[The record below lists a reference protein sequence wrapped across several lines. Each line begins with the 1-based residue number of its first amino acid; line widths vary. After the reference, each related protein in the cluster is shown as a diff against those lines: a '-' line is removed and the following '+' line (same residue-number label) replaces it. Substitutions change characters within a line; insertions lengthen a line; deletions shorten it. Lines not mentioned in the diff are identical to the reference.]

1 MHFNST
7 EEVIANDHFQAWYFK
22 NNEAKA
28 REWEE
33 WLLENQSYVPLVKES
48 IGLMN
53 DLKIE
58 EKTPL
63 PEEVEAAH
71 QKLQNALDASPVVEI
86 KPKRFRWWLPAAAAA
101 VLLAIVGFAWW
112 NGATTKTKLG
122 AAYGNIR
129 EYQLPDGSQVTLNAN
144 SEVVMSKEW
153 QKNTDREIW
162 LRGEAFFK
170 VQKTP
175 QKNKFIVHA
184 TNMDI
189 IVTGTQFNVVNREE
203 ESSVLLTE
211 GSVTIQ
217 TKDGRKLNM
226 KPGDFVQFEN
236 NIPAKTTAEQESVL
250 AWKQSKL
257 NFENTSMNNVAKII
271 SRHYGVNVHLANA
284 AIGEKK
290 ISGIMPNNNL
300 DVLIEALDAT
310 GEFKISKAN
319 NEIII
324 SDP

>member
-1 MHFNST
+1 MHFNSI
-7 EEVIANDHFQAWYFK
+7 EEVIVNDHFQAWYFK
-22 NNEAKA
+22 NDETKA

-53 DLKIE
+53 DLGIE

-63 PEEVEAAH
+63 PEDVEAAH
-71 QKLQNALDASPVVEI
+71 QELQNALDAAPIVEI
-86 KPKRFRWWLPAAAAA
+86 KPKRLRWWMPAAAAA
-101 VLLAIVGFAWW
+101 VLVAIVGFAWW
-112 NGATTKTKLG
+112 NGAATKTKLG

-144 SEVVMSKEW
+144 SEVVLRKEW

-162 LRGEAFFK
+162 LKGEAFFK

-211 GSVTIQ
+211 GSVTLK
-217 TKDGRKLNM
+217 TKDGKEVHM
-226 KPGDFVQFEN
+226 KPGDFVRIEN
-236 NIPAKTTAEQESVL
+236 NIPAKTAADQESVL

-271 SRHYGVNVHLANA
+271 SRHYGVNVHLENE

-300 DVLIEALDAT
+300 DVLIAALDAT
-310 GEFKISKAN
+310 GEFKISKVN

>member
-1 MHFNST
+1 MRFNSI
-7 EEVIANDHFQAWYFK
+7 EEVIANEHFQAWYFK
-22 NNEAKA
+22 KDETKA

-33 WLLENQSYVPLVKES
+33 WLLDNQHYVPLVKEG
-48 IGLMN
+48 IGLLN
-53 DLKIE
+53 DLRIE
-58 EKTPL
+58 EKAPL
-63 PEEVEAAH
+63 PEAVEAAH
-71 QKLQNALDASPVVEI
+71 QKLQHALDAAPAVEI
-86 KPKRFRWWLPAAAAA
+86 KPKRFRWWMPAAAAA
-101 VLLAIVGFAWW
+101 LLTLVGFAWW
-112 NGATTKTKLG
+112 NGTPAKTRLG

-129 EYQLPDGSQVTLNAN
+129 KYQLPDGSQVTLNAN
-144 SEVVMSKEW
+144 SEVVMSKKW
-153 QKNTDREIW
+153 HQNTDREIW

-189 IVTGTQFNVVNREE
+189 IVTGTQFNIVSRED
-203 ESSVLLTE
+203 ESSVFLTE
-211 GSVTIQ
+211 GSVTLK
-217 TKDGRKLNM
+217 TKDGREWQM
-226 KPGDFVQFEN
+226 KPGDFVRLEK
-236 NIPAKTTAEQESVL
+236 NIPAKTTADQESVL
-250 AWKQSKL
+250 AWRQSKL
-257 NFENTSMNNVAKII
+257 NFENTSMNDVAKII
-271 SRHYGVNVHLANA
+271 SRHYGVTVHLANA

-300 DVLIEALDAT
+300 DVLIAALDAT

>member
-1 MHFNST
+1 MHFNSI

-22 NNEAKA
+22 KDEAKA

-33 WLLENQSYVPLVKES
+33 WLLENQPYVPLVKES
-48 IGLMN
+48 IGLLN
-53 DLKIE
+53 DLSIE
-58 EKTPL
+58 EKAPL
-63 PEEVEAAH
+63 PEAVDGAY
-71 QKLQNALDASPVVEI
+71 QKLQNALDAAPIVEI

-101 VLLAIVGFAWW
+101 LIALVGFAWW
-112 NGATTKTKLG
+112 NGATTKTRLG

-129 EYQLPDGSQVTLNAN
+129 EYQLPDGSQVMLNAN
-144 SEVVMSKEW
+144 SEVVLSKEW
-153 QKNTDREIW
+153 HKNTDREIW

-189 IVTGTQFNVVNREE
+189 IVTGTQFNIVSREE
-203 ESSVLLTE
+203 ESSILLTE
-211 GSVTIQ
+211 GSVTLKA
-217 TKDGRKLNM
+217 KDGKEWHM
-226 KPGDFVQFEN
+226 KPGDFVRLEN
-236 NIPAKTTAEQESVL
+236 NLPAKTTADPESVL

-300 DVLIEALDAT
+300 DVLIAALDAT

>member
-1 MHFNST
+1 MQFNSI
-7 EEVIANDHFQAWYFK
+7 EEVIANNHFQAWYFK
-22 NNEAKA
+22 NDETKA

-33 WLLENQSYVPLVKES
+33 WLLENQQHIQLVKES

-53 DLKIE
+53 DLNIE

-63 PEEVEAAH
+63 PEDVEAAH
-71 QKLQNALDASPVVEI
+71 QKLQNALDAAPVVEI
-86 KPKRFRWWLPAAAAA
+86 KPKRSRWWLPAAAAA
-101 VLLAIVGFAWW
+101 LLGLVGFAWW
-112 NGATTKTKLG
+112 NSANTKTKLG

-129 EYQLPDGSQVTLNAN
+129 EYKLPDGSQVTLNAN

-162 LRGEAFFK
+162 LKGEAFFK

-184 TNMDI
+184 TSMDI

-211 GSVTIQ
+211 GSVTLK
-217 TKDGRKLNM
+217 TKDGKEVHM
-226 KPGDFVQFEN
+226 KPGEFVRVEN
-236 NIPAKTTAEQESVL
+236 NIPAKTTADQESVL

-271 SRHYGVNVHLANA
+271 SRHYGVNVRMANA

-300 DVLIEALDAT
+300 DVLIAALDAT

-319 NEIII
+319 NEIMI
-324 SDP
+324 SGP

>member
-1 MHFNST
+1 MQFNSI
-7 EEVIANDHFQAWYFK
+7 EEVIANEHFQAWYFK
-22 NNEAKA
+22 KDEAKA

-33 WLLENQSYVPLVKES
+33 WLLENQSYVPLVKEG
-48 IGLMN
+48 IGLLN
-53 DLKIE
+53 DLSIE
-58 EKTPL
+58 EKAPL
-63 PEEVEAAH
+63 PEDVEAAH
-71 QKLQNALDASPVVEI
+71 QKLQHALGAAPIVEI
-86 KPKRFRWWLPAAAAA
+86 KPKRFRWWMPAAAAA
-101 VLLAIVGFAWW
+101 LIALVGFAWW
-112 NGATTKTKLG
+112 NGATAKTKLG

-144 SEVVMSKEW
+144 SEVVLSKEW
-153 QKNTDREIW
+153 HKNTDREIW

-175 QKNKFIVHA
+175 RKNKFIVHA

-189 IVTGTQFNVVNREE
+189 IVTGTQFNIVSRED
-203 ESSVLLTE
+203 ESSILLTE
-211 GSVTIQ
+211 GSVTLK
-217 TKDGRKLNM
+217 TKDGKEWHM
-226 KPGDFVQFEN
+226 KPGDFVRLEK
-236 NIPAKTTAEQESVL
+236 NIPAKTTADQESVL

-300 DVLIEALDAT
+300 DVLIEALSAT

-319 NEIII
+319 HEIII